1 MRTPLLPFA
10 LLLLAAPLRAQAPDS
25 LSRDTVPVAGPRV
38 DAVQAWHVAALGG
51 AAVVGMVLLDEPI
64 RDFFR
69 DNQSAT
75 ADDVSEVVEYLGRFS
90 VVAPIGGAIM
100 LGGLIA
106 KEPEVIR
113 VGGRAIAAVLAAQV
127 VVQPVKYIAGRLR
140 PSGTDDALDFEPF
153 SGNASFPSGHS
164 SVAFAFFGSLAM
176 DVGNPWAAAGLYLV
190 AGSVAWQRMYAS
202 AHWFTDVSVSAVI
215 GIASARFVRGDLT
228 VFGVRAPSI
237 LRAPDGRMAVGW
249 SLDFSSGALA
259 IAR

>member
-1 MRTPLLPFA
+1 MRVPLLPLV
-10 LLLLAAPLRAQAPDS
+10 LLLLVPPLAAQVPDTAGA
-25 LSRDTVPVAGPRV
+25 DTARSV
-38 DAVQAWHVAALGG
+38 DAVRAWQVGALAG

-64 RDFFR
+64 RDYFQ
-69 DNQSAT
+69 DHQSPT

-90 VVAPIGGAIM
+90 VVGPIGGAIM
-100 LGGLIA
+100 LGGLVA
-106 KEPEVIR
+106 KQPEVIR

-127 VVQPVKYIAGRLR
+127 VVQPLKYGLGRVR

-153 SGNASFPSGHS
+153 SGNAAFPSGHS

-190 AGSVAWQRMYAS
+190 AGSVAWQRMYAN
-202 AHWFTDVSVSAVI
+202 AHWFTDVGVSAVI
-215 GIASARFVRGDLT
+215 GIASARFVRGDLM

-249 SLDFSSGALA
+249 SLDFSSGAFA
-259 IAR
+259 VAR